1 MNCRRYAALIALLGV
16 SGCLVQAPIDPPV
29 APPPSARDEVEAFSR
44 LVNEHRK
51 KVGCKPLTWV
61 GAVAVVAQ
69 QHSEDM
75 FNYSFF
81 SHINHR
87 GKTPFDRL
95 KAAGIR
101 YRMAA
106 ENIAAGQRTAEQVLQ
121 SWLGSR
127 GHRRNIEDCE
137 LTQHGIGLS
146 NNRWTHMLVTLAR

>member
-1 MNCRRYAALIALLGV
+1 MNCRRFAALSLSLVLG
-16 SGCLVQAPIDPPV
+16 GCIIQPIDPPV
-29 APPPSARDEVEAFSR
+29 APPPSARDEVEVFSK

-61 GAVAVVAQ
+61 GPVAVVAQ

-75 FNYSFF
+75 FNFSFF
-81 SHINHR
+81 SHINHL

-101 YRMAA
+101 YRVAA
-106 ENIAAGQRTAEQVLQ
+106 ENIAAGQRTAEQVLH
-121 SWLGSR
+121 SWLTSS
-127 GHRRNIEDCE
+127 GHRRNIENCE

-146 NNRWTHMLVTLAR
+146 NNHWTHMLVTLVR